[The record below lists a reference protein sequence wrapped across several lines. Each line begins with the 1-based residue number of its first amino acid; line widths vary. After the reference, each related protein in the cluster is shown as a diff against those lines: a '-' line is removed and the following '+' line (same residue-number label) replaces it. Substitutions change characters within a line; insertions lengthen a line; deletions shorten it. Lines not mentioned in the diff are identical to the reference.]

1 MILESAERDGLQAH
15 WPAMMLALDLETC
28 RSILQGRPVRAGN
41 LDGFV
46 LRRALRGAP
55 LPDAEAYIGVTGE
68 MLGAVNE
75 AGPLLVADGT
85 MR

>member
-1 MILESAERDGLQAH
+1 MILESAERDGMAAH

-28 RSILQGRPVRAGN
+28 RSILQGRRVRAGN

-55 LPDAEAYIGVTGE
+55 LPDAEAYIAVTAE
-68 MLGAVNE
+68 MLEAVNE
-75 AGPLLVADGT
+75 AGALPAAK
-85 MR
+85 RKR